1 MMSHCAFSKK
11 IILLLY
17 SFCLC
22 WVFIAA
28 WASLQL
34 RRAGA
39 PLHLLGKGLSL
50 LWLLLSWST
59 ASRVCGLQQLEHVG
73 SVAAAPGFQ
82 NTGSIV
88 VVRGLSCS
96 KACGIFPDQ
105 GSNPCFLLLAG
116 GFFTTEP
123 PGTPSNPL
131 ITFELPIMHNGKGIN
146 VFGRGAWR
154 V

>member
-1 MMSHCAFSKK
+1 
-11 IILLLY
+11 
-17 SFCLC
+17 
-22 WVFIAA
+22 
-28 WASLQL
+28 
-34 RRAGA
+34 
-39 PLHLLGKGLSL
+39 LLGKGFSL

-59 ASRVCGLQQLEHVG
+59 ACRLCGLQQLEHVG
-73 SVAAAPGFQ
+73 SVAVAPGFQ
-82 NTGSIV
+82 NTDSIV

-123 PGTPSNPL
+123 PRDVLIVPL

-146 VFGRGAWR
+146 VFGRKELMCLGWG
-154 V
+154 VESITLLFY